1 MTVTDYDMKPGV
13 GITSSQP
20 GPNTSASGV
29 NGSFLPPPEGL
40 RGSSVCSGPLRPH
53 RQLSL
58 QALGEREGKEEWP
71 SLLPAGPPAWGG
83 DLPAQVKPTDAS
95 WDPCWGI
102 HAASCLFRFLSKRRL
117 LLVSAPSEDDDSFQ
131 LQLSALAGQECP
143 LGQSG
148 PHTS

>member
-1 MTVTDYDMKPGV
+1 MKPGV

-58 QALGEREGKEEWP
+58 QALGEREGKEERP
-71 SLLPAGPPAWGG
+71 SLLPAGPPARGG

-102 HAASCLFRFLSKRRL
+102 HADPASLGSCPRGGSCWSL
-117 LLVSAPSEDDDSFQ
+117 LPLRTTTPSSCSSPLWPGRSAPWVSQ
-131 LQLSALAGQECP
+131 GGGVWGAWRAR
-143 LGQSG
+143 
-148 PHTS
+148 